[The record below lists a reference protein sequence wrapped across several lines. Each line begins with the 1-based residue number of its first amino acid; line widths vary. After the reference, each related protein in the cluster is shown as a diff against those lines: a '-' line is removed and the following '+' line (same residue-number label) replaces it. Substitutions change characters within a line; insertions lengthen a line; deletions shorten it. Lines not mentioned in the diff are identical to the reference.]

1 MNGKR
6 LKLSTRLSIVAYETV
21 GLGAFIV
28 LLAFLENNEGVENST
43 VTNFS
48 WVFGF
53 IGAVLILIG
62 LELGALIRR
71 IPGDSQLATRKP

>member
-1 MNGKR
+1 M
-6 LKLSTRLSIVAYETV
+6 KLSSRLNIVAYETV

-28 LLAFLENNEGVENST
+28 LLAFLEDNEGAGNST
-43 VTNFS
+43 ATNFS

-53 IGAVLILIG
+53 IGAVMILIG

-71 IPGDSQLATRKP
+71 IPSDSQSAT